1 MGVGERVFAGVLG
14 LVFAAQFLMAL
25 RYPPDPRL
33 FPLIVSAVGVVLASA
48 LVFGAGLH
56 DRFLGTPERLPPGRL
71 ILAIVAAPL
80 FALGLWLFGY
90 WIATIIAI
98 PAVAFLLGYRRW
110 HQVALVT
117 VGITIALGVL
127 FPLLNVPLPVG
138 FVPHLAGF

>member
-1 MGVGERVFAGVLG
+1 
-14 LVFAAQFLMAL
+14 
-25 RYPPDPRL
+25 
-33 FPLIVSAVGVVLASA
+33 
-48 LVFGAGLH
+48 
-56 DRFLGTPERLPPGRL
+56 
-71 ILAIVAAPL
+71 
-80 FALGLWLFGY
+80 LGLWLFGY